1 MPSFTI
7 LIAVVASIVFII
19 LIAYG
24 LVIFGLRDAFF
35 AGQDI
40 GSRLANYVS
49 LPDEPDQR
57 QVGLRRAVGLVRMR
71 LRMNNLLS
79 GLASEKLN
87 LQLISANWPITESEY
102 VVIRYSGVILA
113 FGLGWIISRI
123 VESGSGMLA
132 FGPGWMISK
141 GLISGLSLAVIAL
154 FIPDLML
161 KRAISQRRLNFG
173 KQLVDVLI
181 LMTGAVR
188 AGYSLPQ
195 GIEVVSKELKQ
206 PASEEFRR
214 VRHEIGLGLSLSQAL
229 NNLVARRENDDL
241 YLVVTAININ
251 SQVGGNIVT
260 MLEAV
265 TETIRQR
272 VRLLSEVRVLTSQQ
286 RFGSY
291 VLTFLPIAM
300 AGAMFFIN
308 PQYIMPLF
316 EPQILCIP
324 IGAVIMVIAGNF
336 LVRRLAKIEGRGT
349 LNAA

>member
-1 MPSFTI
+1 MPSFTV

-24 LVIFGLRDAFF
+24 LVIFGLRDVFF

-40 GSRLANYVS
+40 GSRLANYVN
-49 LPDEPDQR
+49 LPDETSQNLDGR
-57 QVGLRRAVGLVRMR
+57 KRRSGLVRWR
-71 LRMNNLLS
+71 LRLNNMLS

-87 LQLISANWPITESEY
+87 LQLISANWPITETEY
-102 VVIRYSGVILA
+102 IIIRFSGVILA
-113 FGLGWIISRI
+113 FGLGWLITK
-123 VESGSGMLA
+123 MLV
-132 FGPGWMISK
+132 
-141 GLISGLSLAVIAL
+141 SGLGLAVIVF
-154 FIPDLML
+154 FIPDLLL
-161 KRAISQRRLNFG
+161 KRSMSQRRVNFG

-181 LMTGAVR
+181 LITGAVR

-195 GIEVVSKELKQ
+195 AIEVVSKEMKP

-229 NNLVARRENDDL
+229 NNLVARMENDDL

-265 TETIRQR
+265 TSTIRER
-272 VRLLSEVRVLTSQQ
+272 IRLFSEARVLTAQQ

-291 VLTFLPIAM
+291 VLTFMPVGM
-300 AGAMFFIN
+300 AAAMFFLN
-308 PQYIMPLF
+308 PELYDAP
-316 EPQILCIP
+316 
-324 IGAVIMVIAGNF
+324 V
-336 LVRRLAKIEGRGT
+336 
-349 LNAA
+349 

>member
-1 MPSFTI
+1 M
-7 LIAVVASIVFII
+7 
-19 LIAYG
+19 
-24 LVIFGLRDAFF
+24 
-35 AGQDI
+35 
-40 GSRLANYVS
+40 
-49 LPDEPDQR
+49 
-57 QVGLRRAVGLVRMR
+57 
-71 LRMNNLLS
+71 LS

-87 LQLISANWPITESEY
+87 LQLISANWPITETEH
-102 VVIRYSGVILA
+102 VLIRIAGVIVA
-113 FGLGWIISRI
+113 FGLGM
-123 VESGSGMLA
+123 V
-132 FGPGWMISK
+132 ISK
-141 GLISGLSLAVIAL
+141 MVVSGLGLALIA
-154 FIPDLML
+154 FFVPDLLL

-173 KQLVDVLI
+173 KQLVDVLV
-181 LMTGAVR
+181 LMTGAAR

-195 GIEVVSKELKQ
+195 AIEVVSKELKP
-206 PASEEFRR
+206 PATDEFRR

-229 NNLVARRENDDL
+229 TNLVARMENDDL
-241 YLVVTAININ
+241 YLMVTAININ

-308 PQYIMPLF
+308 PQYMMRLF

-324 IGAVIMVIAGNF
+324 IGAVIMVILGNF
-336 LVRRLAKIEGRGT
+336 AVRRLARIDV
-349 LNAA
+349 

>member
-1 MPSFTI
+1 MPSFTV

-24 LVIFGLRDAFF
+24 LVIFGLRDVFF

-40 GSRLANYVS
+40 GSRLANYVT
-49 LPDEPDQR
+49 LPDETSLNLEGQKR
-57 QVGLRRAVGLVRMR
+57 RSGLIRWR
-71 LRMNNLLS
+71 LRLNNMLS

-87 LQLISANWPITESEY
+87 LQLISANWPITETEY
-102 VVIRYSGVILA
+102 VIIRFSGVILA
-113 FGLGWIISRI
+113 FGLGWLITK
-123 VESGSGMLA
+123 MLV
-132 FGPGWMISK
+132 
-141 GLISGLSLAVIAL
+141 SGLGLAVIVF
-154 FIPDLML
+154 FIPDLLLRRTM
-161 KRAISQRRLNFG
+161 SQRRLNFG

-181 LMTGAVR
+181 LITGAVR

-195 GIEVVSKELKQ
+195 AIEVVSKEMKA
-206 PASEEFRR
+206 PVSEEFRR

-229 NNLVARRENDDL
+229 NNLVARMENDDL

-265 TETIRQR
+265 TSTIRER
-272 VRLLSEVRVLTSQQ
+272 IRLFSEARVLTAQQ

-291 VLTFLPIAM
+291 VLTFMPVGM
-300 AGAMFFIN
+300 AAAMFFLN
-308 PQYIMPLF
+308 PNYMMRLF

-324 IGAVIMVIAGNF
+324 IGAVIMVILGNF
-336 LVRRLAKIEGRGT
+336 AVRRLAKIEV
-349 LNAA
+349 

>member
-1 MPSFTI
+1 MPSFTV
-7 LIAVVASIVFII
+7 LISIISAIVLII

-24 LVIFGLRDAFF
+24 LVIFGLRDVFF

-40 GSRLANYVS
+40 GSRLANYVN
-49 LPDEPDQR
+49 LPDDAAQQPD
-57 QVGLRRAVGLVRMR
+57 GLRRRRGLIRWR
-71 LRMNNLLS
+71 LRMNNMLS

-87 LQLISANWPITESEY
+87 LQLISANWPVTESEY
-102 VVIRYSGVILA
+102 LIIRYGSVLA
-113 FGLGWIISRI
+113 SFGLGWLLSRNL
-123 VESGSGMLA
+123 V
-132 FGPGWMISK
+132 
-141 GLISGLSLAVIAL
+141 SGLGLAVIAF
-154 FIPDLML
+154 FIPDLLL

-195 GIEVVSKELKQ
+195 AIEVVSKELKS

-214 VRHEIGLGLSLSQAL
+214 VRHEIGLGLSLTQAL
-229 NNLVARRENDDL
+229 NNLVTRMENDDL

-265 TETIRQR
+265 TETIRER
-272 VRLLSEVRVLTSQQ
+272 VRLFAEVRVLTAQQ

-291 VLTFLPIAM
+291 VLTFMPVGM
-300 AGAMFFIN
+300 AAAMFFIN
-308 PQYIMPLF
+308 PEYMMRLF
-316 EPQILCIP
+316 QPQVLCIP
-324 IGAVIMVIAGNF
+324 IGAVIMVIIGNIA
-336 LVRRLAKIEGRGT
+336 VRRLAKIEV
-349 LNAA
+349 